1 MSKSQWRSLV
11 PFFVVLALAVSCGP
25 SPTATPIPTQE
36 PTIEFKTPLP
46 EATQAQIVPTD
57 TPLPP
62 PPTPTPLPTVEEVE
76 EEEEGPSVTD
86 IMIEIPAGPF
96 EMGNDAGRDDE
107 APAHEVDL
115 PAFEIDKFEVT
126 NADFAVFVEAVGY
139 ETDAEKEGLS
149 RFWRDAAKDKEG
161 HPVVYVSWND
171 AKAYCE
177 WCEKRLPTE
186 AEWEKAAR
194 GTDGRLYPWGNEYD
208 ASKCNGKDSGIRG
221 TTVVG
226 SYASGTS
233 AYGVEDM
240 AGNVWEWVADWYEA
254 YPSSSYRSP
263 YYGEQYRVLRG
274 GGWFEMDEFVR
285 ATVRNATSATAAND
299 DIGFR
304 CAR

>member
-1 MSKSQWRSLV
+1 MNITFKTPSK
-11 PFFVVLALAVSCGP
+11 
-25 SPTATPIPTQE
+25 E

-46 EATQAQIVPTD
+46 EATQAQIMPTN
-57 TPLPP
+57 TPVPP

-76 EEEEGPSVTD
+76 EVEEEEKGPSVTD

-96 EMGNDAGRDDE
+96 VMGNDAGRDDE

-126 NADFAVFVEAVGY
+126 NADFAVFVEAIGH

-149 RFWRDAAKDKEG
+149 RFWRDAAQDKEG

-186 AEWEKAAR
+186 AEWENAAR

-208 ASKCNGKDSGIRG
+208 PSKLNGKDSGIRG

-226 SYASGTS
+226 SYARGTS
-233 AYGVEDM
+233 AHGVDDM
-240 AGNVWEWVADWYEA
+240 AGNVWEWVVDWYEA
-254 YPSSSYRSP
+254 YPGSSFRSS

-274 GGWFEMDEFVR
+274 GGWFETDDFVR
-285 ATVRNATSATAAND
+285 ASVRNATSDTAAND

>member
-1 MSKSQWRSLV
+1 MSMSRWRLV
-11 PFFVVLALAVSCGP
+11 IPLFVILALAVSCGP
-25 SPTATPIPTQE
+25 SPTATPIPTKE

-46 EATQAQIVPTD
+46 EATQAQIVPTN

-76 EEEEGPSVTD
+76 EEEKRPSVTD

-96 EMGNDAGRDDE
+96 VMGNDAGRDDE
-107 APAHEVDL
+107 VPAHEVDL

-126 NADFAVFVEAVGY
+126 NADFAVFVEATGY

-149 RFWRDAAKDKEG
+149 RFWRDAAQDKEG

-208 ASKCNGKDSGIRG
+208 ASKSNGKDSGIRG

-233 AYGVEDM
+233 AHGVEDM
-240 AGNVWEWVADWYEA
+240 AGNVWEWVVDWYEA
-254 YPSSSYRSP
+254 YPGSGYRSP
-263 YYGEQYRVLRG
+263 YYGEQYKTLRG
-274 GGWFEMDEFVR
+274 GGWFETDEFVR
-285 ATVRNATSATAAND
+285 ASVRNATSATAAND